1 MGMGVDVGVGK
12 SMSGV
17 RRLLVKA
24 EDEAEE
30 EKEEEEE
37 EEEEEIVRGEKGS
50 AKEISAAAQHKSP
63 IFIFSQDKK
72 SPRMQMNAL

>member
-1 MGMGVDVGVGK
+1 MGMSMGMGMGVGVGK

-30 EKEEEEE
+30 EEK
-37 EEEEEIVRGEKGS
+37 IVRGEKGS
-50 AKEISAAAQHKSP
+50 AKEVSAAAQHKSP

-72 SPRMQMNAL
+72 SPRMQMSTL